1 MTDTA
6 VIDPPETFTATAV
19 PLLREYHEKLVGV
32 GARLREL
39 KDLAVRNPFGKDT
52 PRIVAAEFHAIKD
65 LFNRFRP
72 AALGLARQVSGMVD
86 QGKLTPLERAE
97 LQLRL
102 AEFESTL
109 LELPNLIAAY
119 QPA

>member
-6 VIDPPETFTATAV
+6 VIDPPEAFTATAV

-32 GARLREL
+32 GTQLREL
-39 KDLAVRNPFGKDT
+39 KSLALKNPFGKET
-52 PRIVAAEFHAIKD
+52 QRIVATEFHALKD
-65 LFNRFRP
+65 LFNRLRP
-72 AALGLARQVSGMVD
+72 AALDLARQVSGMVD

-109 LELPNLIAAY
+109 LELPKLITAY
-119 QPA
+119 QP